1 MRAATRV
8 PTTPQPTPP
17 SSRPATTNDTCDSAI
32 DRGSTCFDKSTANTV
47 SYRGRIGGPNR
58 RGRPGRRGGAG
69 GGGHQG
75 GGPCGGVRGLGKR
88 VIVCTFGSMLGA
100 RSGVCHGKNEAAVC
114 RGARAKGKR
123 KNTYRI
129 KKSQY
134 VSAKERRSGTIT
146 SPVSSVSHMSN
157 STRLLASCSSQQT
170 MGTMLPVSPLNVV
183 AMASRR

>member
-8 PTTPQPTPP
+8 PTTPRPTPP

-58 RGRPGRRGGAG
+58 RGCPGRRGGAG

-129 KKSQY
+129 KK
-134 VSAKERRSGTIT
+134 VST
-146 SPVSSVSHMSN
+146 
-157 STRLLASCSSQQT
+157 SQQRKDVQ
-170 MGTMLPVSPLNVV
+170 GRSPRQSRPSRTCRTVRV
-183 AMASRR
+183 CSRRVLHNKRWGPCCPCRL